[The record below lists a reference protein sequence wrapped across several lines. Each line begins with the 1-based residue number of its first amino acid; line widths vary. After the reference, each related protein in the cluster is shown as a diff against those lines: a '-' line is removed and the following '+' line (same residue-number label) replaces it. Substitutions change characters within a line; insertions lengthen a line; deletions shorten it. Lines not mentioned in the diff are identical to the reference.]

1 MELKMRCSIT
11 IKGELDP
18 SWQEWF
24 EPLTLVTETSG
35 RTVLHGSLPDQA
47 ALYRVLL
54 KIHSLGLVL
63 LSLEENDDY
72 ASGL

>member
-1 MELKMRCSIT
+1 MRCHSSIN
-11 IKGELDP
+11 GYLDP

-24 EPLTLVTETSG
+24 EDLKILHKTDG
-35 RTVLHGSLPDQA
+35 RTVLHELLVGQA

-63 LSLEENDDY
+63 LSLETEEQDQ
-72 ASGL
+72 